1 MLYAGFAGFVLLA
14 VWRRAPLTSC
24 GCFGSAGVAPTPLH
38 AGVDAGFAAFGVL
51 AALDPVRAP
60 LDVLTGG
67 RADAAVLAVG
77 TALLSGAVYVLFTR
91 GTGSR

>member
-1 MLYAGFAGFVLLA
+1 M
-14 VWRRAPLTSC
+14 WRRAPLTSC

-38 AGVDAGFAAFGVL
+38 AGVDAGFAAVGVL
-51 AALDPVRAP
+51 AAIDPVRAP

-67 RADAAVLAVG
+67 GADAAVLAVG